1 MQGGEVVGCDDCHYV
16 FCKKCITRNLGRG
29 KFGEINDA
37 EKWSCFCCDPSQI
50 YRERALMFSL
60 AKWMV
65 DLKLK
70 KRMKAKLNTEKKK
83 TQVMKQKVEA
93 KKKLKEAAFEKEASK
108 VDNFVDEAFHE
119 AFETLNIYQKCLQDE
134 QKKWIKQRK
143 NMTPDNTAKVV
154 KNLRKIFSITRQNM
168 ELLDTTLVQGY
179 SMVYPEESDRKIRVQ
194 GAVGLDDSASSHQAT
209 STPIKTPAK
218 RGRKRKKEETNGNG
232 EDIEV
237 EEIVVNGENVLEKM
251 DNDSD
256 AFDPSLLCSV
266 EITAVDREGS
276 SSPELKRNKPSIFQ
290 QQQQRRGPMKLSNS
304 MFKKK
309 KMKMRSPIKTKKRRR
324 KPSGEIEEI
333 TLTDDEEEDENSTSY
348 VTQSEVG
355 EDAVL
360 GKANDFVNS
369 QQKKKA
375 LPDDGDDSD
384 AIDSDVSLE

>member
-93 KKKLKEAAFEKEASK
+93 KKKLKEAASEKEASK

-333 TLTDDEEEDENSTSY
+333 TLTDDEDENSTSY
-348 VTQSEVG
+348 VTQSEGG

-360 GKANDFVNS
+360 GNANEFVNS

>member
-93 KKKLKEAAFEKEASK
+93 KKKLKEAASEKEASK

-256 AFDPSLLCSV
+256 AFDPSLLCSPFLNYT
-266 EITAVDREGS
+266 ITYYT
-276 SSPELKRNKPSIFQ
+276 LYSIHCIVYNLLF
-290 QQQQRRGPMKLSNS
+290 
-304 MFKKK
+304 
-309 KMKMRSPIKTKKRRR
+309 
-324 KPSGEIEEI
+324 
-333 TLTDDEEEDENSTSY
+333 STI
-348 VTQSEVG
+348 
-355 EDAVL
+355 
-360 GKANDFVNS
+360 
-369 QQKKKA
+369 
-375 LPDDGDDSD
+375 P
-384 AIDSDVSLE
+384 

>member
-1 MQGGEVVGCDDCHYV
+1 MG
-16 FCKKCITRNLGRG
+16 
-29 KFGEINDA
+29 
-37 EKWSCFCCDPSQI
+37 
-50 YRERALMFSL
+50 
-60 AKWMV
+60 
-65 DLKLK
+65 
-70 KRMKAKLNTEKKK
+70 
-83 TQVMKQKVEA
+83 
-93 KKKLKEAAFEKEASK
+93 
-108 VDNFVDEAFHE
+108 
-119 AFETLNIYQKCLQDE
+119 
-134 QKKWIKQRK
+134 
-143 NMTPDNTAKVV
+143 
-154 KNLRKIFSITRQNM
+154 
-168 ELLDTTLVQGY
+168 
-179 SMVYPEESDRKIRVQ
+179 
-194 GAVGLDDSASSHQAT
+194 
-209 STPIKTPAK
+209 K
-218 RGRKRKKEETNGNG
+218 RGRKRKKEEMNGNR

-304 MFKKK
+304 MLK

-333 TLTDDEEEDENSTSY
+333 TLTDDEEEEDENSTSY

-360 GKANDFVNS
+360 GKAHESVNS

-384 AIDSDVSLE
+384 

>member
-333 TLTDDEEEDENSTSY
+333 TLTDDEEVDENSTSY

-360 GKANDFVNS
+360 EKASEFVKS

>member
-83 TQVMKQKVEA
+83 TQVMKQKGEA

-348 VTQSEVG
+348 VTQSEVA

-360 GKANDFVNS
+360 GNANEFVKS